1 MAKEINASNKTCV
14 VIGNGFDINL
24 GLPTSYNSFV
34 DSKQFNDLL
43 QRGNKLAVHL
53 KDKYDLQNWI
63 DIENELKAYSDT
75 EDDPDFKINFETL
88 RFQLINYLN
97 NLDYRNLKT
106 HGSAY
111 NLLSEIAKNCHNY
124 IILDFNYTKSIE
136 YILRSKYIDEE
147 TIDSCLVKVHGEA
160 SNNDIIFGIEDGL
173 QIKKEHVFLRKAYPL
188 YYKGLNLPK
197 IFEQSDRII
206 IFGHSLGETDHT
218 YFHNLFRDCCMEKYG
233 EKEINKEF
241 QIFYYKETGY
251 DSLMQQIDYL
261 TNFSLAAFRQHNT
274 IRFMD
279 VAHLDDMQS

>member
-34 DSKQFNDLL
+34 DSEQFNDLL
-43 QRGNKLAVHL
+43 QRGNKLAIHL
-53 KDKYDLQNWI
+53 KSKYDLQNWI
-63 DIENELKAYSDT
+63 DIENELKAYSETD
-75 EDDPDFKINFETL
+75 DDPDFKINFETL

-97 NLDYRNLKT
+97 NLDYSKLKT

-111 NLLSEIAKNCHNY
+111 NLLSEIAKNCHKY

-136 YILRSKYIDEE
+136 YILRSKYIDGE

-160 SNNDIIFGIEDGL
+160 SNNDIIFGIEDGS
-173 QIKKEHVFLRKAYPL
+173 QIKKEHVFLRKAYPR
-188 YYKGLNLPK
+188 YYKALNLPK

-218 YFHNLFRDCCMEKYG
+218 YFLRLFSNCCQDKYDLD
-233 EKEINKEF
+233 KPNKEF
-241 QIFYYKETGY
+241 HIYYYNEDGY
-251 DSLMQQIDYL
+251 DRLIQQIDYL
-261 TNFSLAAFRQHNT
+261 TTYSLAAFRQHN
-274 IRFMD
+274 IIKFKD
-279 VAHLDDMQS
+279 VARLDEI